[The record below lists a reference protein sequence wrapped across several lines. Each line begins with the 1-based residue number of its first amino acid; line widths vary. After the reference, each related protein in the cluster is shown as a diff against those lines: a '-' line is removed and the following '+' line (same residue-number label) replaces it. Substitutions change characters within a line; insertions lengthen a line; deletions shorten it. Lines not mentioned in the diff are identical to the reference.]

1 MDFQTGHLY
10 HIYNQSNNKNNIF
23 FNQDNYLFFLKK
35 IATNILPFCDILAWC
50 LMPNHFHLMVLVNS
64 LEAKFAYYTPGA
76 TSNSKCDST
85 TPGATRSRTRSEKT
99 RTDTLQKSLG
109 IMLASY
115 TRASTKRKNLA
126 VVCSD
131 KKQKRS
137 ALLARMVLLHLF
149 LILKTVQS
157 FSLKHP
163 SVNILKYVII
173 IF

>member
-10 HIYNQSNNKNNIF
+10 HIYNQGNNKNNIF
-23 FNQDNYLFFLKK
+23 FNRDNYRFFLKK

-64 LEAKFAYYTPGA
+64 LEAELAYYTPGA

-115 TRASTKRKNLA
+115 TRASISSNML
-126 VVCSD
+126 
-131 KKQKRS
+131 
-137 ALLARMVLLHLF
+137 
-149 LILKTVQS
+149 
-157 FSLKHP
+157 
-163 SVNILKYVII
+163 
-173 IF
+173 